1 MLRGNL
7 VSAFTFAAVLSAC
20 APPACPAPASPEAPP
35 INVVRPPGAGAC
47 AVGELQFA
55 FKFQR
60 GDTQPLAN
68 ERFTLLLSGDRIVSG
83 VTDAHGGMRVCN
95 VQEAGDYCISVGGYY
110 THAYVTQVKAPSEE
124 QLTFEVGDVP
134 KYQPEHTL
142 DVHQFKLRCGGIVGE
157 P

>member
-1 MLRGNL
+1 MHPNQ
-7 VSAFTFAAVLSAC
+7 T
-20 APPACPAPASPEAPP
+20 
-35 INVVRPPGAGAC
+35 
-47 AVGELQFA
+47 
-55 FKFQR
+55 
-60 GDTQPLAN
+60 PLAN
-68 ERFTLLLSGDRIVSG
+68 QRFTLLLDQDRIVSG

-95 VQEAGDYCISVGGYY
+95 VDEAGDYCVSVGGYY
-110 THAYVTQVKAPSEE
+110 THAPVTRVKAPDEA